1 MAEALLDK
9 GFPARSYE
17 IVYDDSE
24 DSFGLT
30 SDEET
35 DITST
40 HFKSRNYA
48 RIPFN
53 LKKGDYYA
61 VDAYEHVKSKDQY
74 YIGSI
79 TKVKKQ
85 SVEMRFLYKT
95 RKVPNQY
102 DWPVKEDTLSN
113 IDPKGLFVGPL
124 QLKGTC
130 PYIIMGLDEAFLS
143 YWSHISN

>member
-1 MAEALLDK
+1 MK
-9 GFPARSYE
+9 KQ
-17 IVYDDSE
+17 
-24 DSFGLT
+24 
-30 SDEET
+30 

-95 RKVPNQY
+95 RKVPNLY

-113 IDPKGLFVGPL
+113 LYRSKGLICGALRAERHMPL
-124 QLKGTC
+124 HHNET
-130 PYIIMGLDEAFLS
+130 
-143 YWSHISN
+143 